1 MKKYSYM
8 FERNYSQLITLDK
21 KDKRRR
27 YWEDILGK
35 EIYEVVNS
43 DGRIDNALTGN
54 LYTSSIDFKEN
65 YIWKC
70 LCDAKYKKYN
80 LILSNEFLQERFVFS
95 RFYIPF
101 VKIAENMLLSKCRNN
116 KFFRENQKIISKEFE
131 IKVFE
136 KVADCSIRMLTLEM
150 NFCRMEGSLRGGDPS
165 SEYRDYAENWLNDQ
179 EYFMELLNAYPALL
193 RLLIDVLE
201 NTVQFY
207 VEILENY
214 QKDETAIQNEFGYN
228 TSEFVQLTVGG
239 SDSHM
244 HGKSVAVI
252 TYADGSKI
260 VYKPHSIQVEY
271 RYQNFLQWLGEK
283 TNIRMKTYRI
293 LDKGDYGW
301 EEFVRHMPC
310 ISDDELKEY
319 YKRLGLIICVNY
331 MLNVHDI
338 HNENIIASGAFPIV
352 IDTET
357 ILKNSEP
364 FNNHRIV
371 EVALNE
377 IRGTVMAQGIL
388 PQHLKRKNGN
398 QSIDV
403 SGMSNDV
410 GKEYPRKV
418 PILIHA
424 KRSDMK
430 CVYDYPK
437 EVKKQNLPLV
447 KTEVKRPIYYVD
459 YILEGFEQSYRF
471 VLENK
476 ELIKDKYNV
485 FKNLRLR
492 HLRRDTQIYG
502 MLLTTSKH
510 PDFLRD
516 CVDRQMILM
525 ALYKNR
531 NVSSIAERMAI
542 EEEILQ
548 MLYNDIPMFSYSPS
562 GKDLFSGYGNCIKSY
577 FEKSAIELVEEKL
590 KNMDKHDLL
599 QQKLYIVLSVASTE
613 DIGEAKVREEK
624 KQKVI
629 QLLGKDMPICL
640 KEQSIFWQCK
650 NIVKKLKE
658 SAIYTSDRNKVG
670 WIGVS
675 LMGIEEIKWNV
686 VPLNYDLY
694 NGIGGIAVFL
704 HAFCETF
711 RNNECN
717 DLCNAVDNSL
727 DEYMKSI
734 LEYNSKIGSENG
746 SGFFSG
752 ECSLLNVFL
761 ILFQITSDDEYLNR
775 AEKLFKVIENQIT
788 SDVVNSMDNDII
800 SGLAGT
806 IITLLKLYQFTNK
819 SSCLEIAEKAGD
831 QLLEAAQKGNVGIGW
846 GIPGQPFILAGLSH
860 GASGI
865 ALSLMKLGTITK
877 KEKYLKAAEYA
888 LREEDSLYSEK
899 NGNWIDRRLFR
910 GTTGEED
917 GRNPATWCHGSGG
930 ILLARIKMSQLIPQ
944 EMDSIIKEDI
954 EKAYISLVKYGG
966 KKNQCLCHGN
976 IGNLEILYE
985 YARFASD
992 HELERQIDC
1001 AIQKAIEDSLS
1012 YWDCG
1017 LLPNYEHLGFMLGI
1031 TGIGYSLL
1039 RHVNKDLPCILALE

>member
-1 MKKYSYM
+1 MEKYNYM
-8 FERNYSQLITLDK
+8 FERDYSQLISLDK
-21 KDKRRR
+21 NNKRRQ
-27 YWEDILGK
+27 YWENILGK
-35 EIYEVVNS
+35 EIYDVVNS
-43 DGRIDNALTGN
+43 NGRVDSALAEN
-54 LYTSSIDFKEN
+54 SYIPLIDFQDN

-70 LCDAKYKKYN
+70 LCDARHKNYS
-80 LILSNEFLQERFVFS
+80 LILPNELLQEKFVFS
-95 RFYIPF
+95 SFYSPF
-101 VKIAENMLLSKCRNN
+101 VKIAENMLISKCRNN
-116 KFFRENQKIISKEFE
+116 KFFCENQRTISKEFE
-131 IKVFE
+131 MKIFE
-136 KVADCSIRMLTLEM
+136 KVADCSIRTLILEM
-150 NFCRMEGSLRGGDPS
+150 NFCKLEGSLNGGDPE

-207 VEILENY
+207 AEILENY
-214 QKDETAIQNEFGYN
+214 QKDESAIRSEFGYHA
-228 TSEFVQLTVGG
+228 SEFVQLTVGG

-252 TYADGSKI
+252 TYADGSKL

-271 RYQNFLQWLGEK
+271 KYQKFLQWLGEK
-283 TNIRMKTYRI
+283 TNIQMKTYRI
-293 LDKGDYGW
+293 LDERDYGW

-310 ISDDELKEY
+310 VSDYELKEY
-319 YKRLGLIICVNY
+319 YKRLGLIICANY
-331 MLNVHDI
+331 MLNVHDV

-352 IDTET
+352 IDAET
-357 ILKNSEP
+357 LLKNSEP
-364 FNNHRIV
+364 FNHQRIS

-388 PQHLKRKNGN
+388 PQHLKRKKGN
-398 QSIDV
+398 QSIDI

-410 GKEYPRKV
+410 GKEYPCKV
-418 PILIHA
+418 PILINA
-424 KRSDMK
+424 KRSDMR

-437 EVKKQNLPLV
+437 EVKKQNLPLL
-447 KTEVKRPIYYVD
+447 KMDVKRPIYYVE
-459 YILEGFEQSYRF
+459 YILEGFEQTYRF

-476 ELIKDKYNV
+476 ELIREKYNI

-492 HLRRDTQIYG
+492 HLRRDTQTYG

-510 PDFLRD
+510 PDFLGD
-516 CVDRQMILM
+516 CAYRQMILM
-525 ALYKNR
+525 TLYKNR
-531 NVSSIAERMAI
+531 NVSSVTERMAI

-548 MLYNDIPMFSYSPS
+548 MLYNDIPMFSYDSS
-562 GKDLFSGYGNCIKSY
+562 GKDLFSGYGNCIKGY
-577 FEKSAIELVEEKL
+577 FEKSSIELVEEKL
-590 KNMDKHDLL
+590 ESMDSHDLL
-599 QQKLYIVLSVASTE
+599 QQKLYIVLAVASTE
-613 DIGEAKVREEK
+613 DIGEAKAKEEK
-624 KQKVI
+624 NQKII
-629 QLLGKDMPICL
+629 QLLGKDTQIYL
-640 KEQSIFWQCK
+640 KERSIFQQCK
-650 NIVKKLKE
+650 NIVKKLE
-658 SAIYTSDRNKVG
+658 ENAIYNSNKSKVG

-694 NGIGGIAVFL
+694 NGIGGIAIFL
-704 HAFCETF
+704 HAFCETYSDSG
-711 RNNECN
+711 CH
-717 DLCNAVDNSL
+717 DICNAVDNSL

-734 LEYNSKIGSENG
+734 LEYDSVVGND
-746 SGFFSG
+746 SGGGYFSG

-761 ILFQITSDDEYLNR
+761 ILFQITSDEDYINR

-788 SDVVNSMDNDII
+788 SDEDNSMDNDVV

-806 IITLLKLYQFTNK
+806 IITLLKMYQFTNK
-819 SSCLEIAEKAGD
+819 SLYLEIAENAGEK
-831 QLLEAAQKGNVGIGW
+831 LLAAAQKGNIGIGW
-846 GIPGQPFILAGLSH
+846 GISGQPFILAGLSH

-865 ALSLMKLGTITK
+865 ALALLKLGVFTK
-877 KEKYLKAAEYA
+877 KEKYLKAAKYA
-888 LREEDSLYSEK
+888 LYEEDSLYSEK
-899 NGNWIDRRLFR
+899 IGNWADRRLFR

-930 ILLARIKMSQLIPQ
+930 ILLARIKMSHMVPK
-944 EMDSIIKEDI
+944 EMNSIIKEDI
-954 EKAYISLVKYGG
+954 EKAYSSLIKYGG

-992 HELERQIDC
+992 HELERQIEC
-1001 AIQKAIEDSLS
+1001 ALQKAIEDSAS

-1039 RHVNKDLPCILALE
+1039 RHVNKELPCILALE